1 MRKFVI
7 TALAGAM
14 LLPALAT
21 PAFAAPYPAAAADRH
36 DDRYDR
42 RDDRRDDRYDR
53 RDDRRDDRY
62 DRRDDRYDRRDD
74 RAYRWHDNDWSD
86 YRRVNR
92 NLYARGYWQAPFRY
106 YGFRPG
112 VRITPVYYNP
122 RYVIADPWRYRLP
135 PVAPY
140 LRYVRHYNDVLVVD
154 VRRGVVVR
162 VYNNFYW

>member
-1 MRKFVI
+1 MRKLMLA
-7 TALAGAM
+7 ALAGAIV
-14 LLPALAT
+14 LPVLTT
-21 PAFAAPYPAAAADRH
+21 PAVAAPYPAGDRH

-62 DRRDDRYDRRDD
+62 DRRDDRRDD
-74 RAYRWHDNDWSD
+74 RTYRWHDNDWSD

-92 NLYARGYWQAPFRY
+92 NLYARGQWQAPFRY

-112 VRITPVYYNP
+112 VRITPVYYGP

-154 VRRGVVVR
+154 IRRGVVVR

>member
-1 MRKFVI
+1 MRKLVI

-14 LLPALAT
+14 LLPALVT
-21 PAFAAPYPAAAADRH
+21 PAFAAPYPAAVADQH
-36 DDRYDR
+36 DDHY
-42 RDDRRDDRYDR
+42 
-53 RDDRRDDRY
+53 DRRDDRY

-74 RAYRWHDNDWSD
+74 RRDDRTYRWHDNDWSD

-112 VRITPVYYNP
+112 VHITPVYYGP